1 MDVEKVLCSESFLV
15 FGQFMMVSCKN
26 HPLQHFST
34 FHRQV
39 FSAKCIIDS
48 VPYKDAYALAFTIEC
63 VCFSLFW
70 SQKVHFKA
78 KIIGF
83 ITFLL
88 INFLVRTLQCEE
100 TKLKNKIGHV
110 NMNNSS
116 PKVEY
121 LIAEFSVCTIQSGLS
136 SQKQKVTR
144 SILVL

>member
-1 MDVEKVLCSESFLV
+1 MK
-15 FGQFMMVSCKN
+15 
-26 HPLQHFST
+26 
-34 FHRQV
+34 FHNRTD
-39 FSAKCIIDS
+39 IN
-48 VPYKDAYALAFTIEC
+48 AYALAFIIEC

-78 KIIGF
+78 KIVGF

-88 INFLVRTLQCEE
+88 IKFLVRTLQCEE